1 MCIKRKKTMNK
12 RQISE
17 SIEVGIFLALSGGFM
32 DAYSYINRG
41 KVFANAETG
50 NIILM
55 ALKVCEGKFFEAVN
69 YLIPIIS
76 FAVGVAICEII
87 KYRKERINM
96 IHWRQILVLFE
107 IFAFIVVGFLP
118 QEMNR
123 VANSII
129 SMISGIQFATFPKI
143 RGTAMAT
150 TMCTGNLKTGTQN
163 MYRGIKTGDKSA
175 IEKGLY
181 YYVCILVFILGTMVG
196 YFAVKLMAEKAI
208 FLAALAMINIFI
220 IMFKEFED

>member
-1 MCIKRKKTMNK
+1 M
-12 RQISE
+12 
-17 SIEVGIFLALSGGFM
+17 VGIFLALSGGFM

-69 YLIPIIS
+69 YLIPIVS
-76 FAVGVAICEII
+76 FAVGVGICEI
-87 KYRKERINM
+87 
-96 IHWRQILVLFE
+96 LVLLE
-107 IFAFIVVGFLP
+107 ICAFIVVGFLP

-143 RGTAMAT
+143 RGTAIAT
-150 TMCTGNLKTGTQN
+150 TMCTGNLKNGTQN
-163 MYRGIKTGDKSA
+163 LYHGIKSGDKDA

-181 YYVCILVFILGTMVG
+181 YYVCISVFILGTAIG
-196 YFAVKLMAEKAI
+196 YFTVKFMAEKAI
-208 FLAALAMINIFI
+208 LLAALAMINIFI
-220 IMFKEFED
+220 MMFKEFED

>member
-1 MCIKRKKTMNK
+1 MNK

-107 IFAFIVVGFLP
+107 IFAFIAVGFLP

-196 YFAVKLMAEKAI
+196 YFAVKLIAEKAI

>member
-1 MCIKRKKTMNK
+1 MNK

-107 IFAFIVVGFLP
+107 IFAFIVVGFMP

-181 YYVCILVFILGTMVG
+181 YYVCIQVFILGTTIG

-220 IMFKEFED
+220 MMFKEFED

>member
-1 MCIKRKKTMNK
+1 MNK

-69 YLIPIIS
+69 YLIPILS
-76 FAVGVAICEII
+76 FAVGVGICEMI
-87 KYRKERINM
+87 KYRKEKINM
-96 IHWRQILVLFE
+96 IHWRQIIVLFE
-107 IFAFIVVGFLP
+107 IFAFIAVGFMP

-123 VANSII
+123 VANAII

-163 MYRGIKTGDKSA
+163 LYRGIKTGDRSS

-181 YYVCILVFILGTMVG
+181 YYVCISVFIAGTTIG

-220 IMFKEFED
+220 MMFKEFED

>member
-1 MCIKRKKTMNK
+1 MNK

-107 IFAFIVVGFLP
+107 IFAFIAVGFLP

-143 RGTAMAT
+143 RGTAIAT

-163 MYRGIKTGDKSA
+163 MYRGIKTGDRSA

-181 YYVCILVFILGTMVG
+181 YYVCILVFIAGTAIG

-220 IMFKEFED
+220 MMFKEFED

>member
-1 MCIKRKKTMNK
+1 MNK

-17 SIEVGIFLALSGGFM
+17 SIKVGIFLALSGGFM

-143 RGTAMAT
+143 RGTAIAT

-163 MYRGIKTGDKSA
+163 MYRGIKTGDRSA

-181 YYVCILVFILGTMVG
+181 YYVCILVFIAGTAIG

-220 IMFKEFED
+220 MMFKEFED

>member
-1 MCIKRKKTMNK
+1 MNK

-181 YYVCILVFILGTMVG
+181 YYVCILVFIAGTAIG

-220 IMFKEFED
+220 MMFKEFED

>member
-1 MCIKRKKTMNK
+1 MNK

-143 RGTAMAT
+143 RGTAIAT

-163 MYRGIKTGDKSA
+163 MYRGIKTGDRSA

-181 YYVCILVFILGTMVG
+181 YYVCILVFIAGTAIG

-220 IMFKEFED
+220 MMFKEFED

>member
-1 MCIKRKKTMNK
+1 MNK

-163 MYRGIKTGDKSA
+163 MYRGIKTGDRSA

-181 YYVCILVFILGTMVG
+181 YYVCILVFIAGTAIG

-220 IMFKEFED
+220 MMFKEFED

>member
-1 MCIKRKKTMNK
+1 MNK

>member
-1 MCIKRKKTMNK
+1 MKKW
-12 RQISE
+12 QISE
-17 SIEVGIFLALSGGFM
+17 SIMVGIFLALSGGFM

-69 YLIPIIS
+69 YLIPIVS
-76 FAVGVAICEII
+76 FAIGVAICEII

-163 MYRGIKTGDKSA
+163 MYRGIKNGDKSA

-181 YYVCILVFILGTMVG
+181 YYVCILVFILGTTVG
-196 YFAVKLMAEKAI
+196 YFAVKLMSEQAI
-208 FLAALAMINIFI
+208 FLAALAMINIFVM
-220 IMFKEFED
+220 MFTEFED

>member
-1 MCIKRKKTMNK
+1 MNK

-96 IHWRQILVLFE
+96 IHWRQILVMFE

-143 RGTAMAT
+143 RGTAIAT

-181 YYVCILVFILGTMVG
+181 YYVCILVFIAGTAIG

-220 IMFKEFED
+220 MMFKEFED

>member
-1 MCIKRKKTMNK
+1 MNK

-107 IFAFIVVGFLP
+107 IFAFIAVGFLP

-143 RGTAMAT
+143 RGTAIAT

-181 YYVCILVFILGTMVG
+181 YYVCILVFIAGTAIG

-220 IMFKEFED
+220 MMFKEFED

>member
-1 MCIKRKKTMNK
+1 MKN

-17 SIEVGIFLALSGGFM
+17 SIAVGIFLALSGGFM

-69 YLIPIIS
+69 YLIPIVS

-107 IFAFIVVGFLP
+107 IFAFILVGFLP

-181 YYVCILVFILGTMVG
+181 YYICILVFILGTTAG

-220 IMFKEFED
+220 MMFKEFED

>member
-1 MCIKRKKTMNK
+1 MNK

-220 IMFKEFED
+220 MMFKEFED